1 VFRNFKKVKKLT
13 LQRFR
18 KTALKV
24 GQGLKA
30 EATCPYAPLETAR
43 TSERNFTRGYWRP
56 IPGPPSFWSPRQ
68 NLYSLFV

>member
-43 TSERNFTRGYWRP
+43 TSERNFTRGY
-56 IPGPPSFWSPRQ
+56 
-68 NLYSLFV
+68 